1 MSREKILCFAF
12 NEKPST
18 KGLIFYV
25 EIDEHDKV
33 KITPSG
39 LIEDCD
45 ENICIKL
52 IPEVREISEKEIDE
66 ALELFLSEH
75 GREAFNLHK

>member
-18 KGLIFYV
+18 KGLIFYA
-25 EIDEHDKV
+25 EIDEHNKV
-33 KITPSG
+33 KIKPKG

-45 ENICIKL
+45 ENICIKWA
-52 IPEVREISEKEIDE
+52 EDREISEKEIDE
-66 ALELFLSEH
+66 ALALFLSEH
-75 GREAFNLHK
+75 GREAFKLSD